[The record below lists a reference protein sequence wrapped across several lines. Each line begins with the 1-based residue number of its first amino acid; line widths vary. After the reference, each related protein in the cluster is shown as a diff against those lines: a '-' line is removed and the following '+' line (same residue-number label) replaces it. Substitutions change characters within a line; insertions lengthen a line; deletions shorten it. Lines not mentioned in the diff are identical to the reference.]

1 MREKPLAPGFER
13 LGIVE
18 LQDFHIR
25 DYQARPLDDRK
36 SPRQSGYITAGKY
49 VFGDPGIGDAR
60 RSTAANRMQERDTV
74 VGEKLGALVEEGF
87 VKANSDMFKHA
98 DGHDPVELPCNVAI
112 VEKLEF
118 DVVPAAL
125 KRSAF
130 GAAVLLLRQCDS
142 GDPRSGDLGKI
153 KRKTAPAAADVENRG
168 AAAYP

>member
-1 MREKPLAPGFER
+1 
-13 LGIVE
+13 
-18 LQDFHIR
+18 
-25 DYQARPLDDRK
+25 
-36 SPRQSGYITAGKY
+36 
-49 VFGDPGIGDAR
+49 
-60 RSTAANRMQERDTV
+60 
-74 VGEKLGALVEEGF
+74 
-87 VKANSDMFKHA
+87 MFKHA
-98 DGHDPVELPCNVAI
+98 DRHDPVELPCNVAI

-168 AAAYP
+168 AAAYPQLCREVAPLRKLCVIERLVGVLEIGAAILLVSVEE